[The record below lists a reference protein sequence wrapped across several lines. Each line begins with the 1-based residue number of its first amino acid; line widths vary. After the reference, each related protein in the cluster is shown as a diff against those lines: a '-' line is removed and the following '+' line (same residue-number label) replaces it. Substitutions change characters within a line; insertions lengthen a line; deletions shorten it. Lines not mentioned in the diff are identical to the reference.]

1 MTQEH
6 VFIALFSRKMY
17 RSLCKQTSMTS
28 HFDLSDGKKQ
38 FGIGLSFPVLM
49 LILLLTWWWG
59 MKKAHGKKGNIVCM
73 WSIFNC
79 LNG

>member
-1 MTQEH
+1 
-6 VFIALFSRKMY
+6 
-17 RSLCKQTSMTS
+17 MTS